1 MELVTGDL
9 KELEKEAKLLMG
21 QLCRNL
27 NLAEAIATVS
37 SLDILSELYYD
48 VTGCVNKKLEK

>member
-9 KELEKEAKLLMG
+9 KELEKEAKLLMD

-27 NLAEAIATVS
+27 NLDEAVATVS
-37 SLDILSELYYD
+37 SP
-48 VTGCVNKKLEK
+48 